1 MTAHLG
7 VRGCR
12 NRLAGPVDQTRPGKR
27 NSQVRQILV
36 RGLLLAAWSGF
47 LLPPAVR
54 GQGPAGPS
62 KGVQL
67 SGTVQ
72 DGLERPIADARVFA
86 SAASG
91 APLATTATDATGHY
105 HLALP
110 ATLPAGQ
117 PVTVFASKPS
127 FAEARVRLSVGRSG
141 VLVQD
146 FRLGLAPMQQSLI
159 VAATGVSTPEVQ
171 LGQAVSVIEP
181 AAWDKTPGVTADSEL
196 RLQPGVQMVRTG
208 AVGGLTSLSIRGGED
223 SFTKILIDGVPTQR
237 VDFGG
242 YDFSTL
248 TPGTLD
254 EVQIVRGADSVV
266 YGSDA
271 VTGVVAIQSRRGS
284 SVPAPELNTS
294 LAGGNFGTVQ
304 QNSNLLG
311 LWRGFDYGLGFDYLD
326 THNALPNNKFRD
338 LTYAENLGWRMAP
351 GTTVR
356 LTSRYTRSSA
366 GAPNA
371 MQFFGIPD
379 DSFQR
384 QGETY
389 SGLTVSQQTT
399 RRWQNRVQVSQG
411 SVNEKFENPSPT
423 GTPSD
428 PSAFANFLGNPVTIT
443 GANGYSVSGQAI
455 LDFAGTYPSIFNSDT
470 LRRDANWE
478 SSFQITPAWNVLGGY
493 RYYDERGLTSGEQ
506 ISRHDHGL
514 YAEVNGGAWNR
525 LFTSL
530 GVSHDW
536 NVRFGNTTNPQASV
550 AFFPRLARSGWFDET
565 RLRSSAGTGL
575 KDPSIFAEESSL
587 YEELLSGSGGA
598 GVVARLHVQPI
609 HPQRSHNFDLGVD
622 QYFAGDRLRAS
633 ATVFRN
639 TYYDLIEFVP
649 TSAFP
654 LLGVPPDAAALTF
667 GANLNSLTE
676 RAKGVEL
683 ELQART
689 RSGWRADASYTH
701 LDARVLK
708 SFSSDA
714 LSPSFNPSFP
724 TIPIGAY
731 SPLVG
736 ARPFRRAPESG
747 SFRLGYEQRRWV
759 LQGDAYFA
767 SRRDD
772 STFLSDANFGTTLLL
787 PNHNLAPAYGVFN
800 MSGFFQ
806 LTRRITVQGA
816 VENLLNK
823 HYDEA
828 FGYPALG
835 RTARIGLQFALLAP
849 HRW

>member
-1 MTAHLG
+1 MEQRFLRGVMVAVAAGMLLGTALWG
-7 VRGCR
+7 
-12 NRLAGPVDQTRPGKR
+12 QQPGTK
-27 NSQVRQILV
+27 
-36 RGLLLAAWSGF
+36 
-47 LLPPAVR
+47 
-54 GQGPAGPS
+54 
-62 KGVQL
+62 VQL

-72 DGLERPIADARVFA
+72 DGLGRPIADAVVVA
-86 SAASG
+86 TAAAG
-91 APLATTATDATGHY
+91 AQLATAATDAAGHY
-105 HLALP
+105 QM
-110 ATLPAGQ
+110 TLPAGEA
-117 PVTVFASKPS
+117 VTVVASKPS
-127 FAEARVRLSVGRSG
+127 FASSRTRLSAGGPVATTH
-141 VLVQD
+141 D
-146 FRLGLAPMQQSLI
+146 FQLGLAPMQQSLI

-171 LGQAVSVIEP
+171 LGQAVSVIPPE
-181 AAWDKTPGVTADSEL
+181 AWQTTPGVTADAEL
-196 RLQPGVQMVRTG
+196 RLQPGVQIVRTG

-248 TPGTLD
+248 TPGNLD

-271 VTGVVAIQSRRGS
+271 VTGVVTIASRRGS
-284 SVPAPELNTS
+284 SVTAPELNT
-294 LAGGNFGTVQ
+294 AVAAGNFDTVQ

-311 LWRGFDYGLGFDYLD
+311 LWRRLDYGLSFDYLD

-338 LTYAENLGWRMAP
+338 LTYAGNLGWQVAP
-351 GTTVR
+351 GTAVR
-356 LTSRYTRSSA
+356 LTSRYTRAGA

-371 MQFFGIPD
+371 LAFYGLPD

-389 SGLTVSQQTT
+389 SGLSINQQTT
-399 RRWQNRVQVSQG
+399 HRWQNRVQLSTG
-411 SVNEKFENPSPT
+411 SVNEMFENPSPT

-455 LDFAGTYPSIFNSDT
+455 LDFAGAYPSIFNSDT
-470 LRRDANWE
+470 LRRDAAWE
-478 SSFQITPAWNVLGGY
+478 TSFQLSPAWNVLGGY
-493 RYYDERGLTSGEQ
+493 RYYNERGLNSGEQ

-514 YAEVNGGAWNR
+514 YAELNGGRWNR

-530 GVSHDW
+530 GVSRDW
-536 NVRFGNTTNPQASV
+536 NVRFGNSTNPQASV
-550 AFFPRLARSGWFDET
+550 AFFPRLGRSGWLDET

-598 GVVARLHVQPI
+598 DVVARLHVQPI
-609 HPQRSHNFDLGVD
+609 HPQRSHNFDVGVD

-633 ATVFRN
+633 ATMFRN

-683 ELQART
+683 ELQGRT
-689 RSGWRADASYTH
+689 RSGWRAEASYTH

-747 SFRLGYEQRRWV
+747 SFRVGYEQRRWV
-759 LQGDAYFA
+759 VQGDAYFA

-800 MSGFFQ
+800 MSGFIH
-806 LTRRITVQGA
+806 LTPRITLQGA
-816 VENLLNK
+816 VENLLDRS
-823 HYDEA
+823 YAEA

-835 RTARIGLQFALLAP
+835 RAARIGVQFALLAP